1 MANNVLRRCKSSV
14 AAASTARASSFAED
28 PSAKAATATVSFPA
42 LFSPLD
48 LGPDIGVLANR
59 ALMGSMHTG
68 LEGHTI
74 PSFILPWLMGKDPM
88 HDDDMERMAAY
99 FRERAEG
106 GVGLMVTGGISPNA
120 RGIVAPFASKLT
132 NPQEMEG
139 HKVITQ
145 AIHSVQ
151 VPVGDGS
158 SGQTV
163 PARICMQILHT
174 GRYAYHP
181 FCVSA
186 SDTQSPISP
195 FKAKALSTHGVEQT
209 IQDFVNC
216 AVLAKEAGYDGVEI
230 MGSEGYLLTQF
241 LSPRTNHR
249 TDHYGGASFENRAR
263 MPLEIVRQTRQA
275 VGKDFILIFRIS
287 LLDLVDNALAFE
299 ECVALAQQL
308 QDAGVTILNTGI
320 GWHEAR
326 VPTIAT
332 SVPRGAFGFPTK
344 ALKETLGKTLEIPL
358 VATNRINDPTV
369 AERLLT
375 DGTCDMVS
383 MARPF
388 LADAELMKKSREGR
402 PEEINSCIGCNQAC
416 LDHVFKAKTASCLV
430 NPRACHETDIII
442 QELPM
447 EKRKNISVVGAG
459 PAGCAFAVTAAQMGH
474 NVTLYDQADDIGGQ
488 FNMAKRIPG
497 KEEFYE
503 TLRYF
508 RVQLKKLGVQV
519 KLGTKVTYGQMR
531 EEGDAVDKWVV
542 STGVDPRDPKIPGQD
557 HPKVL
562 TYIDVL
568 RHKKPV
574 GNKVALI
581 GAGGIGF
588 DVSEYLLHWDGKD
601 RTSNEVSVEDFWKE
615 WGIDTAQKERGGL
628 VPEDKQQHHEPKR
641 QLYLLQRKKGKLG
654 KNLGKTTGWIHRA
667 TLSKGNVEMID
678 SATYDSIDENG
689 HLHITRNGKKRV
701 LEVDNVVICAGQVE
715 HKELELSAK
724 EDAALASKVYPIG
737 GAFFAGELDAKRAI
751 DMGTRLA
758 VRIHEPEVVPGKHN
772 FFSSPGP
779 EEKMNQLLQRWM

>member
-1 MANNVLRRCKSSV
+1 MRMLHSARRSV
-14 AAASTARASSFAED
+14 TAAKT
-28 PSAKAATATVSFPA
+28 AATRRSKSAMAAMAAMDDTAAGTYPT

-48 LGPDIGVLANR
+48 LGPAIGKLPNR

-74 PSFILPWLMGKDPM
+74 PNFAIPWLMGKDK
-88 HDDDMERMAAY
+88 HHEHSDMERMARY
-99 FRERAEG
+99 FQERAEG
-106 GVGLMVTGGISPNA
+106 GVGLMVTGGIAPNNA
-120 RGIVAPFASKLT
+120 GIVAPFGSALVTHDQMVTHKLLT
-132 NPQEMEG
+132 DAVHQ
-139 HKVITQ
+139 
-145 AIHSVQ
+145 VQ
-151 VPVGDGS
+151 VPLGYSDTE
-158 SGQTV
+158 TV

-186 SDTQSPISP
+186 SATQSPISP
-195 FKAKALSTHGVEQT
+195 FKAKALSTKEVETT
-209 IQDFVNC
+209 IGDFVRC

-241 LSPRTNHR
+241 LSPRTNQR
-249 TDHYGGASFENRAR
+249 TDEYGGSFENRAR
-263 MPLEIVRQTRQA
+263 MALEIVRQTRQA
-275 VGKDFILIFRIS
+275 VGQDFILIFRIS
-287 LLDLVDNALAFE
+287 LLDLVDDALAFD

-308 QDAGVTILNTGI
+308 QDAGATILNTGI

-332 SVPRGAFGFPTK
+332 SVPRGAFAFPTK
-344 ALKETLGKTLEIPL
+344 ALKEALGQELQIPL

-369 AERLLT
+369 AEGLLT

-402 PEEINSCIGCNQAC
+402 AEEINTCIGCNQAC

-430 NPRACHETDIII
+430 NPRACHETELIIRKLP
-442 QELPM
+442 QEQCQ
-447 EKRKNISVVGAG
+447 NISVVGAG
-459 PAGCAFAVTAAQMGH
+459 PAGCAFAITAAQMGH
-474 NVTLYDQADDIGGQ
+474 TVTLYDQADDIGGQ

-503 TLRYF
+503 TIRYF
-508 RVQLKKLGVQV
+508 RVQLEKHGVQI
-519 KLGTKVTYGQMR
+519 KLGTKVTYEQMSQ
-531 EEGDAVDKWVV
+531 EGDAVDKWIV
-542 STGVDPRDPKIPGQD
+542 STGVDPRDPQIPGMEGN
-557 HPKVL
+557 PKVL
-562 TYIDVL
+562 SYIDVL
-568 RHKKPV
+568 RNKAPV
-574 GNKVALI
+574 GKKVALV

-588 DVSEYLLHWDGKD
+588 DVGEYLLHFDGQDKTSKD
-601 RTSNEVSVEDFWKE
+601 VSVDDFWKE
-615 WGIDTAQKERGGL
+615 WGIDTSQEQRGGL
-628 VPEDKQQHHEPKR
+628 VSPETHEPKR
-641 QLYLLQRKKGKLG
+641 ELYLLQRKKGKLG

-678 SATYDSIDENG
+678 NVKYEKIDENG
-689 HLHITRNGKKRV
+689 HLHISRDGEKRV

-715 HKELELSAK
+715 RKELEMSAK
-724 EDAALASKVYPIG
+724 GHEDLESKVYPIG

-758 VRIHEPEVVPGKHN
+758 IRIHEPDVTPGNHN
-772 FFSSPGP
+772 FHATPGP
-779 EEKMNQLLQRWM
+779 EEKLSNLLSRFM